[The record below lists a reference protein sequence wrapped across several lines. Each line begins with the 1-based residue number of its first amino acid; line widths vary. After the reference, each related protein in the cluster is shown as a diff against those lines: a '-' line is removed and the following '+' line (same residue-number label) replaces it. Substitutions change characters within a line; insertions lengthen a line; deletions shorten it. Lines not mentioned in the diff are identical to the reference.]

1 MNTDE
6 HRLNLCGFALF
17 ADASSFLCTSCVF
30 VEKFCPT
37 FSTAGLFPLG
47 EKGLSETVRADIIA
61 RTSRFVFAF

>member
-1 MNTDE
+1 
-6 HRLNLCGFALF
+6 
-17 ADASSFLCTSCVF
+17 